1 MAFRQLWGTVR
12 GWGAD
17 HRAQKRHDEPPVA
30 DWPLSSDLG
39 PLGALPTVPR
49 LARGFVSVT
58 LNGWGLGGLTDVTEL
73 LVSELSTNVVRASM
87 AADGV
92 LQYDADGKL
101 PLLWIRLLCDRAHL
115 LIEVWDTLPA
125 ALGAPVTRHPDPDEE
140 SGRGLEIIETLAAEW
155 GWETVSGWA
164 GKKVWALLKVTE
176 LLARVVTCPGAGS
189 ARAGRSVTGSGRW
202 SRRRPWWPCSPSGQI
217 RTSSALTRPA
227 QR

>member
-1 MAFRQLWGTVR
+1 M
-12 GWGAD
+12 
-17 HRAQKRHDEPPVA
+17 A

-58 LNGWGLGGLTDVTEL
+58 LNGWGLDGLTDVTEL

-87 AADGV
+87 AADGA
-92 LQYDADGKL
+92 LKYDADGKL

-140 SGRGLEIIETLAAEW
+140 SGRGLEIIETLATEW

-176 LLARVVTCPGAGS
+176 LPARVVSCPPPR
-189 ARAGRSVTGSGRW
+189 ARPGRSVTEAGRW
-202 SRRRPWWPCSPSGQI
+202 SRRRPWWPCSPSGQR